1 MSAQRM
7 SDVADEIVHA
17 ALEALQADDLAQA
30 QALLS
35 SALGPFPFDPRLR
48 VMSAMVARAQG
59 KLQAAMDHLW
69 RGLAAEPAHALCRA
83 EVGFTVLAG
92 ESEAQPPAKNFSLDS
107 GERQTA
113 REVAQIRADHRA
125 RYAFAARWLMQ
136 NLPRPADLTGL
147 DAFCGNG
154 YGSRIVADQCGARM
168 VGLDGSAEAVN
179 LAEECF
185 GSHRVVFSHA
195 VFPFSLQQDLFD
207 FAICFESIEHVDDP
221 VAMLVQLAQATRGP
235 LVLSVP
241 NESGLPF
248 AQYGHRFEHHVRHFS
263 FAQIEAMLASVGR
276 PRITLALGQDVYT
289 TSADDLTGLLP
300 EARMGLTAPRPDSQF
315 LILVA
320 QPA

>member
-1 MSAQRM
+1 MSAQSM
-7 SDVADEIVHA
+7 SDVADEIVTA
-17 ALEALQADDLAQA
+17 VFEALQANDLNQA
-30 QALLS
+30 RALLG
-35 SALGPFPFDPRLR
+35 SALGPFPYDPRLR
-48 VMSAMVARAQG
+48 VMSAMVARADGQPQVA
-59 KLQAAMDHLW
+59 LNHLW
-69 RGLAAEPAHALCRA
+69 RGLAADPANALCRA
-83 EVGFTVLAG
+83 EVGFTVLEG
-92 ESEAQPPAKNFSLDS
+92 EAAAQPPAKDFSLDS

-125 RYAFAARWLMQ
+125 RYAFAARWLLQ
-136 NLPRPADLTGL
+136 GHARPADCTGL

-168 VGLDGSAEAVN
+168 VGLDGSADAVG

-195 VFPFSLQQDLFD
+195 VFPFSLQQQLFD

-221 VAMLVQLAQATRGP
+221 DAMLTQLAKASRGP
-235 LVLSVP
+235 LILSVP

-248 AQYGHRFEHHVRHFS
+248 ARYGHRFEHHVRHFTL
-263 FAQIEAMLASVGR
+263 AQIETMLAKVGR
-276 PRITLALGQDVYT
+276 PRITEILGQDVYT

-300 EARMGLTAPRPDSQF
+300 EAQMALTAPRENSQF

-320 QPA
+320 CA